1 MAYGNASLET
11 FMPPIYFDY
20 NATTPILP
28 RVFEAMRPYLT
39 EHFGNPSSG
48 HAWGLAA
55 ARAVDQGRAKV
66 AALLN
71 CAPSEIVFTSCATES
86 NTMVLRGL
94 CEHNPGAHLVLSAIE
109 HPASQACAAF
119 LESVGVGVT
128 KVPVDAQGVVSPD
141 DVAAAITPDTA
152 LVSIM
157 LANNETGAI
166 QPVAQIAAIAHE
178 RGIPI
183 HTDAAQAVGK
193 IPVDVAALDVEF
205 LTVAGHKLFAPKGV
219 GALFVRSGAALPAML
234 RGGGQEG
241 GYRAGTENVAYIAGL
256 GEACAMASEDL
267 GLEIARQGEL
277 GRVFLAG
284 LHKLGI
290 AHVLHSANAPRLL
303 NTMAIGFTGYRAAD
317 LLSGLVGMDVAV
329 SAGAACHGDTT
340 TVSHVLEAM
349 KVPEAEAHG
358 TLRFSWGRPTTRQEV
373 EEVIARLGQVLAS
386 IK

>member
-1 MAYGNASLET
+1 MQ
-11 FMPPIYFDY
+11 PIYLDF

-55 ARAVDQGRAKV
+55 ARAVDQGRGQV

-71 CAPSEIVFTSCATES
+71 CAPGEIVFTSCATES

-94 CEHNPGAHLVLSAIE
+94 CEHRPGAHLVISAIE
-109 HPASQACAAF
+109 HPATMACAEF
-119 LESVGVGVT
+119 LESVGVRVR
-128 KVPVDAQGVVSPD
+128 KVPVDAEGLVSPD
-141 DVAAAITPDTA
+141 DVAAACEPDTA
-152 LVSIM
+152 LISIM

-166 QPVAQIAAIAHE
+166 QPVAEIAVMAKE
-178 RGIPI
+178 RGIHM

-193 IPVDVAALDVEF
+193 IPVDVAALGVDF
-205 LTVAGHKLFAPKGV
+205 LTVAGHKMFAPKGV
-219 GALFVRSGAALPAML
+219 GALFVRQGVELPAML
-234 RGGGQEG
+234 RGGGQEQ
-241 GYRAGTENVAYIAGL
+241 GYRAGTENVAYMKAL
-256 GEACAMASEDL
+256 GEACALAAEDL
-267 GLEIARQGEL
+267 DHEIARQEEL
-277 GRVFLAG
+277 GRVFLDG
-284 LHKLGI
+284 LAKLGLP
-290 AHVLHSANAPRLL
+290 HVLHSARAPRLP
-303 NTMAIGFTGYRAAD
+303 NTMAVGFTGYRAAD

-349 KVPEAEAHG
+349 AVPDEDAHG

-373 EEVIARLGQVLAS
+373 EQVLDRLGQVLAS
-386 IK
+386 IN

>member
-1 MAYGNASLET
+1 MK
-11 FMPPIYFDY
+11 PIYLDY

-28 RVFEAMRPYLT
+28 RVFEAIKPYLT

-55 ARAVDQGRAKV
+55 ARAVDNSHDQV

-71 CAPSEIVFTSCATES
+71 CGPGEVVFTSCATES
-86 NTMVLRGL
+86 NTMVMRGL
-94 CEHNPGAHLVLSAIE
+94 CEHRRSAHLIISAIE
-109 HPASQACAAF
+109 HPATMACADF
-119 LESVGVGVT
+119 LESVGVRVSR
-128 KVPVDAQGVVSPD
+128 VPVNAEGLVSPD
-141 DVAAAITPDTA
+141 DVAAACKPDTA
-152 LVSIM
+152 LISIM

-166 QPVAQIAAIAHE
+166 QPVAEIAAMAKK
-178 RGIPI
+178 RGIPL

-193 IPVDVAALDVEF
+193 IQVDLAALGVDF

-219 GALFVRSGAALPAML
+219 GALYVRQGSDLPPML

-241 GYRAGTENVAYIAGL
+241 GYRAGTENVPYMVAL
-256 GEACAMASEDL
+256 GQACVLASEDL
-267 GLEIARQGEL
+267 EHEIARQEEL

-284 LHKLGI
+284 IEQLGVPY
-290 AHVLHSANAPRLL
+290 VLHSANAPRLP
-303 NTMAIGFTGYRAAD
+303 NTMAIGFKGFRAAD

-349 KVPEAEAHG
+349 AVPDDYAHG
-358 TLRFSWGRPTTRQEV
+358 TLRFSWGRPTTR
-373 EEVIARLGQVLAS
+373 EEMEQVLDRLGQVLSS
-386 IK
+386 ITA